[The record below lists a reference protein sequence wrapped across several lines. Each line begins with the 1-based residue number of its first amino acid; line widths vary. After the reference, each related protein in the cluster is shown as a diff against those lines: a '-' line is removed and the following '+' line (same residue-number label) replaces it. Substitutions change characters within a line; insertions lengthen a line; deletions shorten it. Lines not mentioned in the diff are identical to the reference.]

1 MMLFSVVEYVGTTE
15 TFLFNC
21 NILYLYVLPCIPNQ
35 GSHYLFRLKGTGPI
49 KTQGGG
55 HIKLKAYRKMGDSDT
70 PNRNDL
76 EMSLQISE
84 MRVMDFR

>member
-1 MMLFSVVEYVGTTE
+1 MTLFSVVEYVGTTE

-21 NILYLYVLPCIPNQ
+21 NILYLYVLRSLESFGI
-35 GSHYLFRLKGTGPI
+35 HGPI